1 MKKAQPPPVPQPVR
15 SRVVSAP
22 IVPMDAQAA
31 DVAISDSFN
40 SAAAAV
46 TNSNGFTNID
56 INTLNAP
63 TPGPSSSVYF
73 ENNNSVAL
81 PATTEKVHEEAN
93 DVDADVE
100 NGDDSDKDDDEVD
113 DDDEEEE
120 VSEEPKAINGDSSM
134 EAEAPIHIVGS
145 SSDDSS
151 ESDSESDDSE

>member
-31 DVAISDSFN
+31 DVAISDSLN

-46 TNSNGFTNID
+46 TNSNGFTNMD
-56 INTLNAP
+56 INTLNNAP

-93 DVDADVE
+93 DVDADEE

-134 EAEAPIHIVGS
+134 EAEVPIHVVDS
-145 SSDDSS
+145 EDSS